1 MTGIETVGNALLVA
15 KEVGAPPTLVASK
28 ELQIAA
34 SLVSPGDMAKL
45 PFVLPSADGRRL
57 APSLPLPLSLTPT
70 PTLAPTLAPTLPL
83 TYPDHNPSRRRQL
96 SEKGAAGVEAPDDMV
111 HQP

>member
-1 MTGIETVGNALLVA
+1 MTGIETVGSALLLT

-28 ELQIAA
+28 ELQLAA
-34 SLVSPGDMAKL
+34 SLVSPGDLAKL
-45 PFVLPSADGRRL
+45 PFVLPSADGRWL

-70 PTLAPTLAPTLPL
+70 PTLAPTRPL
-83 TYPDHNPSRRRQL
+83 TYPDHNPSRRRHL

-111 HQP
+111 P